1 MKLSF
6 IKRMRISVANIRGYD
21 VLVKECFNKVLMY
34 ILVLSLIIGLTL
46 GISQAIFLGTFEN
59 IAINLLNEEDYKF
72 EMKNGELN
80 FEKSPYEKE
89 EGSVISIF
97 DTTKSVDDVESY
109 RSIVVHKDMSV
120 IFFKDGVVARSNGDQ
135 YIAKFKDI
143 PFMPEYMNND
153 TLIDAVNKLSILK
166 YIIIVV
172 MVLVKYAAILVQ
184 GLIVSVAGI
193 LINKMKKTNLKY
205 VDILKI
211 SLYAMTLPIILSLII
226 PIGAFTVV
234 IATIYVI
241 MVIKSLNNKK

>member
-1 MKLSF
+1 
-6 IKRMRISVANIRGYD
+6 
-21 VLVKECFNKVLMY
+21 
-34 ILVLSLIIGLTL
+34 
-46 GISQAIFLGTFEN
+46 
-59 IAINLLNEEDYKF
+59 
-72 EMKNGELN
+72 
-80 FEKSPYEKE
+80 
-89 EGSVISIF
+89 
-97 DTTKSVDDVESY
+97 
-109 RSIVVHKDMSV
+109 
-120 IFFKDGVVARSNGDQ
+120 
-135 YIAKFKDI
+135 
-143 PFMPEYMNND
+143 MPEYMNND